1 VRDRED
7 RALEARERVLERL
20 CRDEVEVVGRLIQQE
35 QRRARELEQQDLEA
49 GLLAARQRLERL
61 LRLAYEPVS
70 VER

>member
-1 VRDRED
+1 MRDRED